1 MDPVRVRVQHI
12 IDFGSTV
19 SIVGIDLASNEP
31 VMVHIDH
38 RPFESVFADQGS
50 SSKSKPVRLE
60 ADGLMLSLDI
70 APEDDNGDGER
81 QQQAAA

>member
-19 SIVGIDLASNEP
+19 SIVGTDLASDQP

-38 RPFESVFADQGS
+38 RPFDAVFADQGRS
-50 SSKSKPVRLE
+50 GKSKPVSFE
-60 ADGLMLSLDI
+60 ANGLMLSLDI
-70 APEDDNGDGER
+70 TPEDDNGDGER
-81 QQQAAA
+81 EQQAAA